1 MHANKCA
8 ATNLNGAAC
17 RAVPLPDS
25 AYCFNHDPDLAER
38 RAENRRKGGRA
49 RSNAARAAKQFSDTP
64 LTTAELLGTLS
75 RAVRRTEAG
84 DMEPNIANALA
95 GLCRAIS
102 SIRENAELEER
113 IAALEQSSGTN
124 VTRLHDRRSA

>member
-1 MHANKCA
+1 M
-8 ATNLNGAAC
+8 
-17 RAVPLPDS
+17 VLPNDE
-25 AYCFNHDPDLAER
+25 YCFNHSPVMQER
-38 RAENRRKGGRA
+38 RHDARVRGGKA
-49 RSNAARAAKQFSDTP
+49 RSNAARAAKAFSDTP
-64 LTTAELLGTLS
+64 LTTTELLGTLS

-84 DMEPNIANALA
+84 ELEPNIANSLA

-124 VTRLHDRRSA
+124 VMQLHDRRTA